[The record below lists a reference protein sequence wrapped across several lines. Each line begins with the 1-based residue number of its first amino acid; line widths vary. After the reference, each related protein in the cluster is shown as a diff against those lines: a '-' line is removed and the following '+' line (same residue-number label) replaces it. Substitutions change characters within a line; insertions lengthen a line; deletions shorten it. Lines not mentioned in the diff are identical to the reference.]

1 MSRFCRQQQVDG
13 YVRWCSISVNAVT
26 PSCTQPLLEQSERC
40 PCDDEACHEPCQL
53 AQRWEARGEPHQP
66 AKHCGRTTPYRR
78 QIYSIAFTPV
88 RTVAFTVIATR
99 AAQPLLYWRER
110 AAVHGEEHCVRGPGM
125 GRWPAAAATGS
136 VHAHSYVLFW
146 ISRGA
151 FTHRVGILRADG
163 FAAAVSAGQ
172 AVAGSAAVLLGLMV
186 VFCIAIA
193 AAAVLVLGP
202 ADHESHCTRLV
213 AVRVLV
219 RSCVSSRDCPAEER

>member
-1 MSRFCRQQQVDG
+1 MRLMSRFCRQQQVDG

-110 AAVHGEEHCVRGPGM
+110 AAVHGEEHCVRGSGM
-125 GRWPAAAATGS
+125 GRFEVLPTRHTLILQQMARRGCDRKRPCTFLCFILDITGS
-136 VHAHSYVLFW
+136 FH
-146 ISRGA
+146 
-151 FTHRVGILRADG
+151 T
-163 FAAAVSAGQ
+163 
-172 AVAGSAAVLLGLMV
+172 
-186 VFCIAIA
+186 
-193 AAAVLVLGP
+193 
-202 ADHESHCTRLV
+202 
-213 AVRVLV
+213 
-219 RSCVSSRDCPAEER
+219 SCWDTEG